1 MNQTGYLLPKW
12 DTKQISRSYNRG
24 VLEDESPILKY
35 QRDGNIS
42 WYLKANGG
50 INSTQNDMILW
61 YKALKSNKIISKES
75 FEKMTIPYADY
86 PSGKLSYGYGWSVK
100 FLDRT
105 TKRIAHNGSNGA
117 YYIHISGKRH
127 QYCLSCQFEKVEFMP
142 IQLPK

>member
-50 INSTQNDMILW
+50 INS
-61 YKALKSNKIISKES
+61 S
-75 FEKMTIPYADY
+75 
-86 PSGKLSYGYGWSVK
+86 
-100 FLDRT
+100 
-105 TKRIAHNGSNGA
+105 
-117 YYIHISGKRH
+117 KRH
-127 QYCLSCQFEKVEFMP
+127 DSLV
-142 IQLPK
+142 